1 MAGKTTASTG
11 WYRLDN
17 AAKIIPSTARG
28 ANTRVFRITCELV
41 EEVNPEILQQAVD
54 ETIVEFP
61 YFNSILKRGLF
72 WYYLEDS
79 GLSCKVEKDHLPA
92 CAPLYIPGRKNL
104 LYRINYYH
112 RRINLEMFH
121 VLADGTGG
129 FMFFRRLVTRYL
141 ELAHDFHV
149 DPAAFDSDAA
159 STQEKSDDAF
169 RQFYQRGRG
178 LAQLK
183 QMSSL
188 HAHRL
193 EGIEDENLEPHLLE
207 GCVSASRFVEA
218 AHQYGTTVGVLSVS
232 VYIAALIDGM
242 SLAQKKHPIVVSVP
256 VNLRQFFRS
265 NTARNFFGVI
275 NIEYYPEQ
283 YDGTMESITG
293 VVAAEFAEKLSQE
306 QVAKTMNSYAALERN
321 YAIKVVPLFAKDLAI
336 QQFDAAA
343 RRGVTTSISNM
354 GQIRMPAETYPF
366 IDHFGGFMTAASQQ
380 ITICSFGDRMVFG
393 EVSPFA
399 THKSMLCF
407 FRRLTGMGIPV
418 TLATNDYD
426 ERPEEDV

>member
-1 MAGKTTASTG
+1 MARGSTADTG
-11 WYRLDN
+11 WYKLDN

-41 EEVNPEILQQAVD
+41 EEVEPEPLQRALD

-79 GLSCKVEKDHLPA
+79 GLSCRVEEDHLPA
-92 CAPLYIPGRKNL
+92 CSPLYIPGRKNL
-104 LYRINYYH
+104 LYRVNYYK

-129 FMFFRRLVTRYL
+129 FMFFRRLVSRYL

-149 DPAAFDSDAA
+149 DPAAFDKDASSA
-159 STQEKSDDAF
+159 QEKSGDAF
-169 RQFYQRGRG
+169 KHFYEKGRG
-178 LAQLK
+178 LTQLK
-183 QMSSL
+183 QMSSRRAYHL
-188 HAHRL
+188 S
-193 EGIEDENLEPHLLE
+193 GVEDENLEAHVLE
-207 GCVSASRFVEA
+207 AVVSSSRFVEV
-218 AHQYGTTVGVLSVS
+218 AHEYEATVGVLAVS

-242 SLAQKKHPIVVSVP
+242 SNAQKRRPIVVSVP

-275 NIEYYPEQ
+275 NIA
-283 YDGTMESITG
+283 YDPADFDGKLTSIT
-293 VVAAEFAEKLSQE
+293 VPVAEEFARRLGRE
-306 QVAKTMNSYAALERN
+306 QVADTMNSYAALERN
-321 YAIKVVPLFAKDLAI
+321 LAIKMIPLLFKDLAI
-336 QQFDAAA
+336 QRFDAAA
-343 RRGVTTSISNM
+343 KRGVTTSISNM
-354 GQIRMPAETYPF
+354 GQIQMPSETVPF
-366 IDHFGGFMTAASQQ
+366 IDHFSGFMTATSQQ

-399 THKSMLCF
+399 THQSMLGF
-407 FRRLTGMGIPV
+407 FRRLTAMGIPV
-418 TLATNDYD
+418 TLSTNDYD
-426 ERPEEDV
+426 LEE